1 MPFLPSSTNAQYAGA
16 PIAAHFLTLVG
27 VLTILPGLIHT
38 FLPDGGAGV
47 IAGLDLSVNGAIVI
61 GVFAWAGATQIVWGT
76 TLLVASRRYRS
87 LVPPLRAMKASV
99 GTPSAVH
106 WSCHGVNYDRAAIA
120 QVPPQ
125 QHATRLSSVA
135 SMLDIGLH
143 HPPGRDTDLKPGS
156 IRPKKDQRPALVL
169 FVHHLCSPA

>member
-1 MPFLPSSTNAQYAGA
+1 MPLLPPSTNAQYAGA

-87 LVPPLRAMKASV
+87 LVPPLLVLVAIERALIALNIWVLKSSAS
-99 GTPSAVH
+99 GHRPPEAYATLISLPLLLGAIALSLRN
-106 WSCHGVNYDRAAIA
+106 SRRAAA
-120 QVPPQ
+120 
-125 QHATRLSSVA
+125 
-135 SMLDIGLH
+135 
-143 HPPGRDTDLKPGS
+143 
-156 IRPKKDQRPALVL
+156 IR
-169 FVHHLCSPA
+169 